1 MTCKPLDFT
10 AVAVADT
17 NTGSDLN
24 QAAQTAVAAAGML
37 GGQSD
42 AEAHIL
48 LQDAGSELEGRQDMD
63 VVVDGNV
70 RQGNL
75 PGM

>member
-1 MTCKPLDFT
+1 
-10 AVAVADT
+10 
-17 NTGSDLN
+17 
-24 QAAQTAVAAAGML
+24 ML